1 MVNDLFK
8 LDTANN
14 SYTSPILNPQT
25 KFCFINSNDFELND
39 CIVDV
44 SNEKIS
50 SKNKEEE
57 ILHNKVQ
64 LSKINF
70 SSNSEKFNNK
80 LNSIKTV
87 NIQKSVNWC
96 NKYNFTMNKQFL
108 NI

>member
-1 MVNDLFK
+1 MYLM
-8 LDTANN
+8 
-14 SYTSPILNPQT
+14 
-25 KFCFINSNDFELND
+25 
-39 CIVDV
+39 
-44 SNEKIS
+44 KI